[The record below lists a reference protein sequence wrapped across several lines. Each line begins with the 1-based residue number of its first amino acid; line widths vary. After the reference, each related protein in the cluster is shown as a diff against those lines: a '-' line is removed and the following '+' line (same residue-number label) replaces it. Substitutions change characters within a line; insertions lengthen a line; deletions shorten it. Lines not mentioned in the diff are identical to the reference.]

1 MLDTLKIAFISVAVL
16 LLIAVPGYL
25 LIKKKMVTEEA
36 IPAFSKLLL
45 YVASPCLVVFSFRSS
60 PFSVQKLIDIGIFAL
75 VALAL
80 HAVMLTGAF
89 LLLRG
94 KYKKEK
100 IYRIITVATSFAN
113 CAFFGIP
120 IIEALLP
127 ERAPELIIY
136 TSVYSLVMNILGWTV
151 ASAIISGDAR
161 YVSIKKIIINP
172 TTICTAI
179 AFVLFVTEIP
189 FLPEIESMISMTGK
203 MCTPLSMLIMGMRL
217 ATIKLPTLFTNP
229 RIYLTIAAKQFL
241 MPLVGFALVL
251 FLPVDPGIK
260 AALFI
265 ISACPVASVVLNYSE
280 LVGEGQKEA
289 ANTVLLGTMLSVV
302 TLPIMML
309 LLEFLGV

>member
-16 LLIAVPGYL
+16 LLTAVPGYIL
-25 LIKKKMVTEEA
+25 VKRRVVGEGA

-60 PFSVQKLIDIGIFAL
+60 PFSVEKLIDIGIFAL
-75 VALAL
+75 VAFVL
-80 HAVMLTGAF
+80 HAVMLAGAF
-89 LLLRG
+89 LVLR
-94 KYKKEK
+94 KRYKETV
-100 IYRIITVATSFAN
+100 YRIITVATAFAN

-127 ERAPELIIY
+127 ARAPELIIY

-151 ASAIISGDAR
+151 ASAIISGDTR
-161 YVSIKKIIINP
+161 YISLKKILINP
-172 TTICTAI
+172 TTVSTAI
-179 AFVLFVTEIP
+179 AFILFVTE
-189 FLPEIESMISMTGK
+189 LPIFPELESMISMTGK

-217 ATIKLPTLFTNP
+217 ATIKFPSLFNSP
-229 RIYLTIAAKQFL
+229 RIYLTIAAKQIL

-251 FLPVDPGIK
+251 FLPVDPGVK

-289 ANTVLLGTMLSVV
+289 ANTVLLGTMLAVI